1 MESELLTM
9 CNECKA
15 IKISEEPERWIRY
28 NFFTRNLYNK
38 FSKECKG
45 LSYGYC
51 LRCSGRMR
59 RVNQLQQFFV

>member
-1 MESELLTM
+1 MNNSKMESKLLPM

-28 NFFTRNLYNK
+28 NFFTKNLYNK

-45 LSYGYC
+45 LSY
-51 LRCSGRMR
+51 CSCPKCAGKIR
-59 RVNQLQQFFV
+59 RFNRL